1 MRTNR
6 LICAFIAM
14 LLLTA
19 CGQKGALYLE
29 ETGPED
35 SGPDQRAAESNQQ
48 REATE
53 REQADK

>member
-1 MRTNR
+1 
-6 LICAFIAM
+6 M

-29 ETGPED
+29 ETGPEE
-35 SGPDQRAAESNQQ
+35 SGVDQPATESNQQ

>member
-1 MRTNR
+1 MRTNSV
-6 LICAFIAM
+6 ICAFIA
-14 LLLTA
+14 LLMLTA

-29 ETGPED
+29 ETGPEE
-35 SGPDQRAAESNQQ
+35 SGVDQRPAESNQQ